1 MSETATTAALTGVT
15 VRRGNS
21 EVLRGID
28 LTLPAGELLTI
39 VGPSGAGKSTLLSLL
54 SGLLAP
60 TSGTVR
66 RPEDTGGSTRVVF
79 QQPHLLPWRT
89 AAENVRLGL
98 EYRANG
104 GRGLRHAH
112 DADGR
117 VAELL
122 RALGIGD
129 LADRYPDELSGGQAQ
144 RVSIARAVAADPQ
157 LLLLDEPFSALDPV
171 TRAEAQRWLRGVH
184 ERLRLTTVL
193 VTHDLSEAA
202 RLGDR
207 VGVLRA
213 GHPGLQLL
221 DAPDGDHARLEH
233 ELLTHFTAS
242 PNDATPEHTSPAQ
255 RAAEPSRAAR
265 SRREFLAVAG
275 ASALVALPVIASGL
289 VRPPAAL
296 AGSARAG
303 SSGAGSS
310 AAQHPDASG
319 ATTSPAE
326 RTTLRIGYLP
336 ITDAAPL
343 LLAHDSGAFAERGID
358 TPTPTLFRGW
368 APLVEALQAGSVDVV
383 HLLMPLA
390 MQLRYEAKVPVKVLA
405 WNHVN
410 GSAVTVRPDIT
421 DIRQLAGTTFAVPG
435 WYSVHNVVFQQL
447 LRDAG
452 LTGVINQE
460 PSVEAG
466 TVQLVVLA
474 PADMPVALGN
484 ASVSGYIVAEPFCAV
499 AEVQGTG
506 RILRFTGDVWRE
518 HACCVTVVREDL
530 LTERPELAQRVADA
544 VVAAQLSILDDRAH
558 AAERLSAGG
567 YLPQAP
573 AAIEKVLVEHGHG
586 NGRGDYDES
595 GAVHHPEWQQ
605 PRIGFQPYAY
615 PSYTER
621 LVEEMRL
628 TTFDADTA
636 WLSKIDAKKVHED
649 LVSTQVNLRA
659 IEAAGGLAAFGATKT
674 RSEQV
679 QP

>member
-1 MSETATTAALTGVT
+1 MSETATIAALAGVT

-21 EVLRGID
+21 EVLRDID
-28 LTLPAGELLTI
+28 LALQAGELLTI
-39 VGPSGAGKSTLLSLL
+39 VGSSGAGKSTLLSLL

-79 QQPHLLPWRT
+79 QEPHLLPWRT

-122 RALGIGD
+122 TALGIGD
-129 LADRYPDELSGGQAQ
+129 FADRYPDQLSGGQAQ
-144 RVSIARAVAADPQ
+144 RVAIARAVAADPQ
-157 LLLLDEPFSALDPV
+157 LLLLDEPFSSLDPV
-171 TRAEAQRWLRGVH
+171 TRADAQRWLREVH
-184 ERLRLTTVL
+184 ERLNLTTVL

-207 VGVLRA
+207 VAVLRT

-221 DAPDGDHARLEH
+221 DAPDGDHVRLES
-233 ELLTHFTAS
+233 ELLAHFTAQ
-242 PNDATPEHTSPAQ
+242 PEATT
-255 RAAEPSRAAR
+255 AEAPRRSR
-265 SRREFLAVAG
+265 SRREFFAVAG
-275 ASALVALPVIASGL
+275 AGALVALPVIASGF
-289 VRPPAAL
+289 VRPQTAVA
-296 AGSARAG
+296 
-303 SSGAGSS
+303 GAGAEAGG
-310 AAQHPDASG
+310 AATKHPDAT
-319 ATTSPAE
+319 ATPAPIE
-326 RTTLRIGYLP
+326 RATLRIGYLP

-358 TPTPTLFRGW
+358 TPVPTLFRGW

-410 GSAVTVRPDIT
+410 GSAIAVRPDVT

-484 ASVSGYIVAEPFCAV
+484 GSVSGYIVAEPFCAV
-499 AEVQGTG
+499 AEVQGIG

-544 VVAAQLSILDDRAH
+544 VVAAQLSILEDRAH

-573 AAIEKVLVEHGHG
+573 AAIEKVLIEHAH
-586 NGRGDYDES
+586 DEYEKS
-595 GAVHHPEWQQ
+595 GAVQHPEWDQS
-605 PRIGFQPYAY
+605 RIGFQPYAY

-659 IEAAGGLAAFGATKT
+659 IEASGGLAAFGATKT
-674 RSEQV
+674 RTEKV